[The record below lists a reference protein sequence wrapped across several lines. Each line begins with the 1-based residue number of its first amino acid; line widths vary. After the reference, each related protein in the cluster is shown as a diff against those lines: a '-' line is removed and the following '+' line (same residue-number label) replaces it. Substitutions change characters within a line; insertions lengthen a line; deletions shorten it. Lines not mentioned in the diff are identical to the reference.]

1 MNIVRTGFAVVLMAL
16 GAASAS
22 ASQVGPATVRSGT
35 PTVVLSY
42 ASYDPETCYF
52 GALPTLRVIRPPAH
66 GTLALGKQQRPAGS
80 GACSGKTFTAS
91 TATYRSSSG
100 YRGRDEM
107 VVEAETDIYSDGTG
121 RRSDSVLIILDVK

>member
-1 MNIVRTGFAVVLMAL
+1 MKPSHLGLALVLSTFTV
-16 GAASAS
+16 ASAS
-22 ASQVGPATVRSGT
+22 ASQVGPAAVRSGT

-52 GALPTLRVIRPPAH
+52 ATLPILRVIRPPAH
-66 GTLALGKQQRPAGS
+66 GTLTLGKQKRGS
-80 GACSGKTFTAS
+80 GKGACEGKTFVAS
-91 TATYRSSSG
+91 TATYRSSAG

>member
-1 MNIVRTGFAVVLMAL
+1 MNIARTGFVVALVAL

-35 PTVVLSY
+35 PTVVMSY

-52 GALPTLRVIRPPAH
+52 GALPTLRIIRPPAH
-66 GTLALGKQQRPAGS
+66 GTLTLGKQKRAPGN
-80 GACSGKTFTAS
+80 GICLGRTFSAS

-107 VVEAETDIYSDGTG
+107 VVEVETNIYSDGIG
-121 RRSDSVLIILDVK
+121 RRSDSVHIILDVK